1 MRILMI
7 RHGDPD
13 YVNDTL
19 TEKGWREAA
28 LLADTAKDLSL
39 GDCYV
44 SPTDTLTAYI
54 YNLGNIYYKG
64 RPVVEEHVEP
74 DSRGK
79 VERIE

>member
-28 LLADTAKDLSL
+28 LLADRQKTSGWVTAMYLRL
-39 GDCYV
+39 AG
-44 SPTDTLTAYI
+44 LLI
-54 YNLGNIYYKG
+54 QH
-64 RPVVEEHVEP
+64 PVP
-74 DSRGK
+74 
-79 VERIE
+79 

>member
-1 MRILMI
+1 MANYASEYGVIDI
-7 RHGDPD
+7 
-13 YVNDTL
+13 
-19 TEKGWREAA
+19 TELGVRKTTVKNYG
-28 LLADTAKDLSL
+28 S